1 MTEQRISRIVLV
13 TIVGVLSLSLAG
25 CGSTPSNESAPPTTA
40 PSTSG
45 GPVSAGDYKVGFR
58 VDPDP
63 PAGAKENTVHVTLQD
78 GSGKPVSDAQ
88 VHVQFTMPA
97 MPEMKMPEMSNGTDL
112 KWNGTDYSGPIQI
125 TMAGGWNIDVEA
137 KRGGELLT
145 KYQTKL
151 TAK

>member
-1 MTEQRISRIVLV
+1 MIHRQISSIATL
-13 TIVGVLSLSLAG
+13 TMIGLLGLVLSG
-25 CGSTPSNESAPPTTA
+25 CGNTQSNESAAPPA
-40 PSTSG
+40 ASSTPGTPAS
-45 GPVSAGDYKVGFR
+45 SGDYKVSFR

-63 PAGAKENTVHVTLQD
+63 PAGAKENTVHVTLKD
-78 GSGKPVSDAQ
+78 GDGKPVSDAQ

-112 KWNGTDYSGPIQI
+112 SWNGTDYSGPIQI

-137 KRGGELLT
+137 KRSGEVLT

-151 TAK
+151 TAR

>member
-1 MTEQRISRIVLV
+1 MIHRQISRMAVL
-13 TIVGVLSLSLAG
+13 TIIGLLGLGLSG
-25 CGSTPSNESAPPTTA
+25 CGNQQSNEPPATPSAPGA
-40 PSTSG
+40 PAS
-45 GPVSAGDYKVGFR
+45 PGDYKVSFR
-58 VDPDP
+58 VAPDP

-78 GSGKPVSDAQ
+78 GSGKPVTDAQ

-97 MPEMKMPEMSNGTDL
+97 MPEMKMPEMSNGIDL
-112 KWNGTDYSGPIQI
+112 SWNGTDYSGPIQI

-137 KRGGELLT
+137 KRGGEVLT

>member
-1 MTEQRISRIVLV
+1 MIHRQISRMAVL
-13 TIVGVLSLSLAG
+13 TIIGLLGLVLSG
-25 CGSTPSNESAPPTTA
+25 CGSQQSNEPPATPSTPGVPASP
-40 PSTSG
+40 G
-45 GPVSAGDYKVGFR
+45 GYKVSFR

-78 GSGKPVSDAQ
+78 GSGKPVTDAQ

-97 MPEMKMPEMSNGTDL
+97 MPEMKMPEMSNGIDL
-112 KWNGTDYSGPIQI
+112 SWNGTDYSGPIQI

-137 KRGGELLT
+137 KRGGEVLT

>member
-1 MTEQRISRIVLV
+1 MIHRQISRIAILTVIGLL
-13 TIVGVLSLSLAG
+13 GLVLSG
-25 CGSTPSNESAPPTTA
+25 CGNTASNESTSPTA
-40 PSTSG
+40 PSNT
-45 GPVSAGDYKVGFR
+45 DYKVTFR

-88 VHVQFTMPA
+88 VHVQFTMPP
-97 MPEMKMPEMSNGTDL
+97 MPEVKMPEMSNGTDL
-112 KWNGTDYSGPIQI
+112 SWNGTDYSGPIQI

-137 KRGGELLT
+137 KRGGEVLT

>member
-1 MTEQRISRIVLV
+1 MTYWYIARISFLTVIGAL
-13 TIVGVLSLSLAG
+13 GLVLSG
-25 CGSTPSNESAPPTTA
+25 CGNTASNESTSPTASAPPS
-40 PSTSG
+40 ST
-45 GPVSAGDYKVGFR
+45 DYKVSFR

-63 PAGAKENTVHVTLQD
+63 PTGAKENSAHVTLLD

-97 MPEMKMPEMSNGTDL
+97 MPEMKMPEMSNGADL
-112 KWNGTDYSGPIQI
+112 SWNGTDYSGPIQI
-125 TMAGGWNIDVEA
+125 TMAGGWNVEVEA
-137 KRGGELLT
+137 KRGGEVLT